1 VASGFLFDGLK
12 MHLKAREMTYA
23 DLARALKISEATVKR
38 IFASRNCTLERLDSI
53 CELLQVDL
61 AELARGAP
69 RGDRLIN
76 RLTPAQEEELVADPA
91 LFLVAICAIQQMRVE
106 EMVALYELTEAQC
119 VALLVRL
126 ERLGILELHENNR
139 IRLRLART
147 FAWNP
152 DGPIMRYAT
161 SQTSDFFAHP
171 FDGPGEFMRMVTV
184 RVSAEGRIALL
195 RRLEQ
200 LAREYD
206 EQHRADS
213 RLPLE
218 ERNALSVLL
227 AVRYWEP
234 ALFKKLRRERGPAAG
249 S

>member
-76 RLTPAQEEELVADPA
+76 RLTPEQEEELMADPA
-91 LFLVAICAIQQMRVE
+91 LFLVAICAIQQMRLE
-106 EMVALYELTEAQC
+106 DIVALYELSEAQC
-119 VALLVRL
+119 IALLVRL
-126 ERLGILELHENNR
+126 ERIGILELHENNR

-152 DGPIMRYAT
+152 DGPIMRYAK
-161 SQTSDFFAHP
+161 SQTGDFFAHP
-171 FDGPGEFMRMVTV
+171 FRAPGEVMRMVTV

-213 RLPLE
+213 RLPLP
-218 ERNALSVLL
+218 ERHALSVLL
-227 AVRYWEP
+227 AVRHWEP
-234 ALFKKLRRERGPAAG
+234 ALFKKLRRREPAPA
-249 S
+249 